1 MGALK
6 MFPKNTNPMTIEE
19 YTPYGPE
26 WEKDVMKLPKKTI
39 IQLLA
44 KKSKQRDSLEYQLE
58 LMNKTVGELEA
69 DLYDAINR
77 DE

>member
-1 MGALK
+1 
-6 MFPKNTNPMTIEE
+6 MTTDFKE
-19 YTPYGPE
+19 YIPYGE
-26 WEKDVMKLPKKTI
+26 DWERDVMKLPKKFI

-44 KKSKQRDSLEYQLE
+44 KKSKQCDDLQYQFE
-58 LMNKTVGELEA
+58 LMKEKTLGLEA

>member
-1 MGALK
+1 
-6 MFPKNTNPMTIEE
+6 MTTDFKE
-19 YTPYGPE
+19 YIPYGE
-26 WEKDVMKLPKKTI
+26 DWERDVMKLPKKFI

-44 KKSKQRDSLEYQLE
+44 KKSKQCNSLEYQLE

>member
-1 MGALK
+1 
-6 MFPKNTNPMTIEE
+6 MTTDFKE

-26 WEKDVMKLPKKTI
+26 WEKDVMKLPKKFI

-44 KKSKQRDSLEYQLE
+44 KKSKQRDALEYQLE
-58 LMNKTVGELEA
+58 IARDYVTELEA